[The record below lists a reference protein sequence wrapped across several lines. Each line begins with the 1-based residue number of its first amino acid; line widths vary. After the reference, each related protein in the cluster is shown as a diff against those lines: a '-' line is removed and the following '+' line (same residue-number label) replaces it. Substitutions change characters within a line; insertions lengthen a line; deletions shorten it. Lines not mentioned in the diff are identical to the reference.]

1 MSEKELSEEEKILQ
15 FVNELFEGRNKDL
28 LQNSQGN
35 YGELFEAQ
43 QKKTS
48 APHEIFIN
56 VVFHVISL
64 DAETQNQTTTKMIEE
79 NYYVP
84 LPVKEDFNKYIDKFN
99 SSLKKAIV
107 EASNEVS

>member
-43 QKKTS
+43 KKKTL

-64 DAETQNQTTTKMIEE
+64 DPETQNQTTTKMVEE

-99 SSLKKAIV
+99 ASLKKAVV
-107 EASNEVS
+107 EASSEVS